1 MRARGGAARGSNA
14 RRMQANALGVVAC
27 VAALTNNASV
37 ARGEVSGDGHA
48 GAELGTA
55 SHAPGASSRAVGER
69 RAAQLWATQPLA
81 LLGAGLGLWYERE
94 VRAGALPLSA
104 AAIVGVRGGSGG
116 DYRSRTGT
124 VGAALRWWPLSSE
137 ARPMRRLGVSLSAS
151 AGLTSVTDELMDD
164 SIGSSWTLT
173 QRLEVS
179 YRFVAWG
186 HLALTPSLGF
196 GAREDFDR
204 TGRLA
209 ATARPVVSLGFELG
223 WMR

>member
-1 MRARGGAARGSNA
+1 MNARGMMERSARGIS
-14 RRMQANALGVVAC
+14 LGLVVGLA
-27 VAALTNNASV
+27 VMMSSTRV
-37 ARGEVSGDGHA
+37 ARGEVKDA
-48 GAELGTA
+48 VA
-55 SHAPGASSRAVGER
+55 SER
-69 RAAQLWATQPLA
+69 RAAQVWATQPLA

-94 VRAGALPLSA
+94 VRAGAWPLSA
-104 AAIVGVRGGSGG
+104 AAMVGVRGGSGG

-124 VGAALRWWPLSSE
+124 VGAALRWWPLSSA
-137 ARPMRRLGVSLSAS
+137 ARPMRRLGVSLHAS

-186 HLALTPSLGF
+186 HLAITPSLGF
-196 GAREDFDR
+196 GAREDLDR